1 MVRVHFNTFV
11 KTDIKIKNNRQNL
24 IVIGKKK
31 KKILIMEISIMSLE
45 NLQQT
50 EAKKCIENTISL
62 RTKLHYYTSLNK

>member
-31 KKILIMEISIMSLE
+31 KKILIMEISIISLE

-50 EAKKCIENTISL
+50 EAEKSIENTISL